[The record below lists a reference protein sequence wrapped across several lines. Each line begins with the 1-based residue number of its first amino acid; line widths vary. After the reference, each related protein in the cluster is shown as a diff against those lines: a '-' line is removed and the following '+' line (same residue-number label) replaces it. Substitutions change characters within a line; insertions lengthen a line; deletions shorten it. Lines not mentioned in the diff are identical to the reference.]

1 VDQRRRA
8 IALSV
13 VADVASV
20 LLFAV
25 LGSRSHDGGGV
36 GEVLM
41 IAAPFVIATLLG
53 WLMSP
58 IARDAPT
65 SLRAGVHVWL
75 ATLLIGVLARRVVF
89 ARGTAVPFVIVTAA
103 VLAGL
108 IIGWR
113 WIRATVVRR
122 RALRSPRPP
131 SRAER

>member
-8 IALSV
+8 IAASV
-13 VADVASV
+13 VVDVAAV

-25 LGSRSHDGGGV
+25 IGSRSHDGGGV
-36 GEVLM
+36 REVLT
-41 IAAPFVIATLLG
+41 IAAPFITGTLIG
-53 WLMSP
+53 WLLSPVARSAPMSVQ
-58 IARDAPT
+58 
-65 SLRAGVHVWL
+65 AGVRVWL
-75 ATLLIGVLARRVVF
+75 ATMLIGVLARRFVF
-89 ARGTAVPFVIVTAA
+89 ARGTAVAFVVVTAA